1 MNFLKVCILVF
12 CFIYLLPLGAFCQD
26 SHNNSTET
34 TEHGNCVL
42 MCHSTCTHAVV
53 LNDVVHIASFVPH
66 LEAGISFETASYQ
79 NPSLD
84 SLKRP
89 PITVS

>member
-1 MNFLKVCILVF
+1 MKLLKVCILILF
-12 CFIYLLPLGAFCQD
+12 FLYLLPLGAFCQD
-26 SHNNSTET
+26 SHNNPTET
-34 TEHGNCVL
+34 TEHGHCVL
-42 MCHSTCTHAVV
+42 MCHATCTHAVV
-53 LNDVVHIASFVPH
+53 LNEKVHIASFVPH
-66 LEAGISFETASYQ
+66 LETGLSFETASYQ